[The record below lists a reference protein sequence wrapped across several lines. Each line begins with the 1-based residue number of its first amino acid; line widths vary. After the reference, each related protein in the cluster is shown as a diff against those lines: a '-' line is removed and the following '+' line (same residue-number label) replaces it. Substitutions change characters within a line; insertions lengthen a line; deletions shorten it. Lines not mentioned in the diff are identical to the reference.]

1 MPDSAPACPT
11 PEVVAVTTAK
21 PAGGHAP
28 TVFNFAHRVFLLPNA
43 RFRLADDGRE
53 PVFRVQLGE
62 LDVGVP
68 TGTLAREFGIDPSSR
83 DALLIALVR
92 KALRFVA
99 QIRPGDSVPSEILD
113 GTASWPVEE
122 RHRACA
128 KAKLMK
134 QLAQWFASDGGGSD
148 ELVRL
153 LANSAGNE
161 EFREKVQQVFTRIAE
176 KLGLGAEQRQQV
188 VDHLDTLGRELSYI
202 EAQREH
208 VHKLSD
214 IKKKLLD
221 LARVYVRERTMV
233 EELLR
238 IAGLISDADRG
249 IRGYVSAARRP
260 DRRDHRI
267 APQCRGAARLHP
279 HHARRIAFPSVVLGR
294 SGRCLAR
301 IAPDAEPRDRNQ
313 DARAVSFSGQPLRA
327 EKRLALERI
336 PAGEPR
342 CKSADLIQRQHRR
355 AEPRG
360 RDRAGHAPNHARRLV
375 LRDNAR
381 AGGDGGPATLQAVL
395 AHARQ
400 NDA

>member
-1 MPDSAPACPT
+1 MPDSAQARPN
-11 PEVVAVTTAK
+11 PELIAVLATKSADTK
-21 PAGGHAP
+21 GP
-28 TVFNFAHRVFLLPNA
+28 TVFDFTHRVFALPNA

-53 PVFRVQLGE
+53 PVFRVQLGD

-92 KALRFVA
+92 KALRYVA
-99 QIRPGDSVPSEILD
+99 QVRPGDSMPSEILD

-148 ELVRL
+148 ELVKL
-153 LANSAGNE
+153 LSNSAEND

-176 KLGLGAEQRQQV
+176 KLGLGAEHRQQV

-221 LARVYVRERTMV
+221 LARVYARERAMV

-238 IAGLISDADRG
+238 IAGLIQTSISEFAETFQQLDAQTGEIIALLRNIEAQLEF
-249 IRGYVSAARRP
+249 IRTT
-260 DRRDHRI
+260 RDELHFRLLSWGDLVNVWHAMPLTPSRETETKSRALYHFLASHY
-267 APQCRGAARLHP
+267 APKNVWR
-279 HHARRIAFPSVVLGR
+279 
-294 SGRCLAR
+294 
-301 IAPDAEPRDRNQ
+301 
-313 DARAVSFSGQPLRA
+313 
-327 EKRLALERI
+327 
-336 PAGEPR
+336 
-342 CKSADLIQRQHRR
+342 
-355 AEPRG
+355 
-360 RDRAGHAPNHARRLV
+360 
-375 LRDNAR
+375 
-381 AGGDGGPATLQAVL
+381 
-395 AHARQ
+395 
-400 NDA
+400 